1 MTVYVVM
8 EPPSQDRR
16 ERVEGAVFIR
26 DGFSFLAFLLPVI
39 WLLAR
44 RLWLE
49 ALAALVL
56 IVGAGIAAGWAG
68 LGQAAPLLSLLVSL
82 YFGLESNGLRIA
94 ALRRRGWSEWG
105 PVEARDRE
113 EAELRYA
120 AALAGEGAEEH
131 PPSATPAPAAARPPS
146 IRPSGGPALGLFSY
160 PGSR

>member
-8 EPPSQDRR
+8 EPPSGERAV
-16 ERVEGAVFIR
+16 RVEGAVFVR

-49 ALAALVL
+49 ALAALALL
-56 IVGAGIAAGWAG
+56 IMIGWSAAAFGFG
-68 LGQAAPLLSLLVSL
+68 SAAPLLSLLVSL
-82 YFGLESNGLRIA
+82 FFGLESNGLRIA
-94 ALRRRGWSEWG
+94 ALRRRGWREWG
-105 PVEARDRE
+105 VIEARDRD

-120 AALAGEGAEEH
+120 AACDDEPEFAAPE
-131 PPSATPAPAAARPPS
+131 PAPGALRAAAGRPIP
-146 IRPSGGPALGLFSY
+146 RPALGLLSY